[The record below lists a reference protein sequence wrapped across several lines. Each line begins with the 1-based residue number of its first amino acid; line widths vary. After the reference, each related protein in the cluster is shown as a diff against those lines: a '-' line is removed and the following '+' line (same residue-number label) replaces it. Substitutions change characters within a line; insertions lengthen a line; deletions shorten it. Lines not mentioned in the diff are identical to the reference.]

1 MGETFKYAAPVAGSL
16 GFSVEDTAEA
26 IGLMANA
33 VIKSTQA
40 GTSLRSVMTA
50 LAGEVKIC
58 GESIG
63 EVEIQTTNADGSM
76 RELSDILADCRT
88 AFAGLSESEQASAA
102 QALVGK
108 NAMSGFLALMNAAP
122 ADIEKLSGAISDCDG
137 TSLKM
142 AETMQDNL
150 AG

>member
-1 MGETFKYAAPVAGSL
+1 MQNVGDKISGAGEKLLPVTTG
-16 GFSVEDTAEA
+16 
-26 IGLMANA
+26 I
-33 VIKSTQA
+33 
-40 GTSLRSVMTA
+40 TA
-50 LAGEVKIC
+50 LGTVAVKT
-58 GESIG
+58 G
-63 EVEIQTTNADGSM
+63 ADFDSAMSKVAAASG
-76 RELSDILADCRT
+76 
-88 AFAGLSESEQASAA
+88 ESEQASAA

-122 ADIEKLSGAISDCDG
+122 AYIEKLSGAISDCDG